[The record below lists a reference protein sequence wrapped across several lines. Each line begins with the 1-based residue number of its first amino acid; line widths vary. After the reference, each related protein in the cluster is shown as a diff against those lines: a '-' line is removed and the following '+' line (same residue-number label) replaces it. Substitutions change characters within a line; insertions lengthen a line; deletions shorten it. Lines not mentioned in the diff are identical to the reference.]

1 MKNRAAIGRDYKS
14 TKIAMQIREKPGAP
28 MVTGRERNLE
38 RPKFDG
44 LPVIEFVDDVKPE
57 IVDQVSHTRWNND
70 GLIRSYAPQRAPVEV
85 IEMRMGDKYEIN
97 GRQMLNF
104 EARSF
109 QSFDDLEPFRPN
121 RVDQDV
127 DLVRLDEK

>member
-1 MKNRAAIGRDYKS
+1 
-14 TKIAMQIREKPGAP
+14 
-28 MVTGRERNLE
+28 
-38 RPKFDG
+38 
-44 LPVIEFVDDVKPE
+44 VKPE

-104 EARSF
+104 ETRSF
-109 QSFDDLEPFRPN
+109 QSFDDFEPLRPN
-121 RVDQDV
+121 GIDQDV
-127 DLVRLDEK
+127 DLMRLDEK